1 MPRGA
6 TVGQVRHLLG
16 LPPKGKD
23 AELKAYIESLLGHD
37 WDGNALPSVDVRV
50 LWDKHGKDEREKQD
64 ALAKRRE
71 AAVAQ
76 AKADMEVGVAT
87 YKAIVEHL
95 ANPNWRNMDQI
106 AKALGLNDISSAF
119 GMVQNYGIDPINLGV
134 DGRYVQHRRRCPIWS
149 LGRDGLDELVAA
161 VAGEKATQAAQQE
174 VEYQGQLAAANAV
187 KDAYKAA
194 REEKAALQQAEV
206 DEARRAAQVRR
217 DVYNAERQAE
227 KAVRH
232 EKARQQEAILEARA
246 AERAARRAANT
257 AAEDKRIAG
266 IVDAEKARQKAAYE
280 ERYKKGW
287 NFDFRWIGK
296 RWRYVGYNIG
306 PFGRPGKTG
315 TMFQKMPDGSWEL
328 WLRGLAP
335 RPRII
340 DGEDRT
346 PPPTLHF
353 PNHQRGGIHR
363 LETDG

>member
-1 MPRGA
+1 MA
-6 TVGQVRHLLG
+6 ERHG
-16 LPPKGKD
+16 V
-23 AELKAYIESLLGHD
+23 ELQTIEPDGGRANQPDKA
-37 WDGNALPSVDVRV
+37 VRV
-50 LWDKHGKDEREKQD
+50 GLWQ
-64 ALAKRRE
+64 
-71 AAVAQ
+71 
-76 AKADMEVGVAT
+76 
-87 YKAIVEHL
+87 
-95 ANPNWRNMDQI
+95 
-106 AKALGLNDISSAF
+106 
-119 GMVQNYGIDPINLGV
+119 
-134 DGRYVQHRRRCPIWS
+134 
-149 LGRDGLDELVAA
+149 DGLDELVAA
-161 VAGEKATQAAQQE
+161 VAGEKATQAARQE
-174 VEYQGQLAAANAV
+174 VEYQRQLAAANAV

-227 KAVRH
+227 KAERH

-346 PPPTLHF
+346 PPPLYTSLIINGVEF
-353 PNHQRGGIHR
+353 TGLKPRVTTN
-363 LETDG
+363 